1 MRAVP
6 DHPMPS
12 HTNPDHTIT
21 SIEQLEA
28 IYGHAS
34 GPAVIK
40 ELDHLTDHYR
50 RFIEVS
56 PFVVVATAGTN
67 GDGLDCSPRGDPA
80 GFVRVADPKTVMIPD
95 RRGNN
100 RADSLRNIIEDGR
113 IALLFLIPGI
123 GATFRINGRAT
134 LSTDPALC
142 ESFTMEGKAPRCIIV
157 VTVDSCYTQC
167 PKALVR
173 SKLWDA
179 ALHVSPKSLP
189 SSGEIMQAISKGE
202 IDGKA
207 YDAGYPARI
216 KETIY

>member
-12 HTNPDHTIT
+12 YLTPDHTI
-21 SIEQLEA
+21 SSLEQLEA
-28 IYGHAS
+28 IYGHPA

-40 ELDHLTDHYR
+40 ELDHLTGHYR
-50 RFIEVS
+50 RFIEES
-56 PFVVVATAGTN
+56 PFVVIATAGPA

-80 GFVRVADPKTVMIPD
+80 GFVRIVDDKTVMIPD

-100 RADSLRNIIEDGR
+100 RADSLRNIIVDGR

-123 GATFRINGRAT
+123 GSTFRINGRAT

-142 ESFTMEGKAPRCIIV
+142 ESFTMENKAPRCVIV
-157 VTVDSCYTQC
+157 VTIDTCYTQC
-167 PKALVR
+167 PKALIR
-173 SKLWDA
+173 SKLWDPS
-179 ALHVSPKSLP
+179 LHVSPKAMP
-189 SSGEIMQAISKGE
+189 TGGEMIQAITKGE
-202 IDGKA
+202 FDGKA
-207 YDAGYPARI
+207 YDAAYPQRL